1 MESRAIDRSV
11 PPFVSNVVLVHD
23 DDDVHEEEQVAYVRL
38 DAVKEEPLAYEM

>member
-38 DAVKEEPLAYEM
+38 DAAWEEPLAYKI